1 MNAKNKKCP
10 SLLQQTKAR
19 PTRAIKHKMTLPQ
32 IKQNCNA
39 IMASMM
45 IATYAIVPV
54 GAAAIGYCVIPGRTA
69 CVIPA
74 REPVAVVETVETVET
89 VPTDGDFELLQFD
102 YIPAREDVAA
112 IARTIWGEA
121 RGVADPAEQEAVGW
135 CVLNRLDAGWADTV
149 LGVVSAPG
157 QFEGYDANHPV
168 TDEFAAMA
176 RKILT
181 AHWRE
186 SQGER
191 DVGRVLP
198 KEFLYFAS
206 RGDGRNYFRTEYR
219 GGVFWEGV

>member
-1 MNAKNKKCP
+1 MCKK
-10 SLLQQTKAR
+10 SIA
-19 PTRAIKHKMTLPQ
+19 Q

-39 IMASMM
+39 IMATMM

-74 REPVAVVETVETVET
+74 REPVAEVETVETVAT
-89 VPTDGDFELLQFD
+89 VPTDGDFEMFRFD
-102 YIPAREDVAA
+102 YIPAWEDVVA

-135 CVLNRLDAGWADTV
+135 CILNRLDAGFADTV

-157 QFEGYDANHPV
+157 QFAGYDPAHPV
-168 TDEFAAMA
+168 TDEFAEMA
-176 RKILT
+176 RKILA

-186 SQGER
+186 RQGER

-206 RGDGRNYFRTEYR
+206 RGDGRNYFRTEYV

>member
-1 MNAKNKKCP
+1 MC
-10 SLLQQTKAR
+10 
-19 PTRAIKHKMTLPQ
+19 KHSITQ

-74 REPVAVVETVETVET
+74 REPVAVVETVETVAT
-89 VPTDGDFELLQFD
+89 VPTDGDYPMLRFD
-102 YIPAREDVAA
+102 YAPSQEDVDA

-121 RGVADPAEQEAVGW
+121 RGVIDPNEQEAVGW
-135 CVLNRLDAGWADTV
+135 CILNRLDAGWADTV

-157 QFEGYDANHPV
+157 QFAGYDANHPV
-168 TDEFAAMA
+168 TDEFAEMA
-176 RKILT
+176 REILT

-206 RGDGRNYFRTEYR
+206 RGDGRNYFRTEYV
-219 GGVFWEGV
+219 GGRFWEGTD

>member
-1 MNAKNKKCP
+1 MIVKNKKCP

-19 PTRAIKHKMTLPQ
+19 PKRATKSKNTLSQ

-39 IMASMM
+39 IMATMM
-45 IATYAIVPV
+45 IATYAVVPV
-54 GAAAIGYCVIPGRTA
+54 GAAAVGYCVIPGRTA

-74 REPVAVVETVETVET
+74 REPETAIVETVS
-89 VPTDGDFELLQFD
+89 VPTDGDYPMLRFD
-102 YIPAREDVAA
+102 YVPEQEDIDA

-135 CVLNRLDAGWADTV
+135 CILNRLDAGWADTV

-157 QFEGYDANHPV
+157 QFAGYDASHPV
-168 TDEFAAMA
+168 TDEFAEMA
-176 RKILT
+176 REILT

-206 RGDGRNYFRTEYR
+206 RGDGRNYFRTEYV
-219 GGVFWEGV
+219 GGRFWEGV

>member
-19 PTRAIKHKMTLPQ
+19 PTWAIKHKMNLPQ

-39 IMASMM
+39 IMATVM

-54 GAAAIGYCVIPGRTA
+54 GAAAVGYCVIPGRSY

-74 REPVAVVETVETVET
+74 RESETAIVETES
-89 VPTDGDFELLQFD
+89 VPTDGDFEMFRFD
-102 YIPAREDVAA
+102 YAPAQEDVDA

-135 CVLNRLDAGWADTV
+135 CILNRLDAGFAATV
-149 LGVVSAPG
+149 PGVVSAPG
-157 QFEGYDANHPV
+157 QFAGYDPAHPV
-168 TDEFAAMA
+168 TDEFAEMA
-176 RKILT
+176 RKILA

-198 KEFLYFAS
+198 REFLYFAS

-219 GGVFWEGV
+219 GGRFWEGTN

>member
-1 MNAKNKKCP
+1 MCKK
-10 SLLQQTKAR
+10 SIA
-19 PTRAIKHKMTLPQ
+19 Q

-39 IMASMM
+39 IMATMM

-74 REPVAVVETVETVET
+74 REPVAEVETVETVAT
-89 VPTDGDFELLQFD
+89 VPTDGDFEMFRFD
-102 YIPAREDVAA
+102 YIPAWEDVVA

-135 CVLNRLDAGWADTV
+135 CILNRLDAGFADTV

-157 QFEGYDANHPV
+157 QFAGYDASHPV
-168 TDEFAAMA
+168 TDEFAEMA
-176 RKILT
+176 RDILV

-191 DVGRVLP
+191 KVGRVLP
-198 KEFLYFAS
+198 REFLYFAS

-219 GGVFWEGV
+219 GGRFWEGV

>member
-1 MNAKNKKCP
+1 M
-10 SLLQQTKAR
+10 R
-19 PTRAIKHKMTLPQ
+19 FKHSIPQ

-39 IMASMM
+39 IMATMM

-74 REPVAVVETVETVET
+74 REPVAVVENVAT
-89 VPTDGDFELLQFD
+89 VPTDGDFEMLRFD
-102 YIPAREDVAA
+102 YAPAQEDIDA

-121 RGVADPAEQEAVGW
+121 RGVANPDEQAAVGW
-135 CVLNRLDAGWADTV
+135 CILNRLDAGWANTV

-157 QFEGYDANHPV
+157 QFAGYDPAHPV
-168 TDEFAAMA
+168 TDEFATMA
-176 RKILT
+176 REILV

-198 KEFLYFAS
+198 REFLYFAS
-206 RGDGRNYFRTEYR
+206 RGDGRNYFRTEYV
-219 GGVFWEGV
+219 GGRFWEGV

>member
-1 MNAKNKKCP
+1 MYKK
-10 SLLQQTKAR
+10 S
-19 PTRAIKHKMTLPQ
+19 ISQ

-39 IMASMM
+39 IMATAM
-45 IATYAIVPV
+45 IATYAIAPV
-54 GAAAIGYCVIPGRTA
+54 GAAAIGHCVIPGRTA

-74 REPVAVVETVETVET
+74 REPVAVVETVAT
-89 VPTDGDFELLQFD
+89 VPTDGDFEMFRFD
-102 YIPAREDVAA
+102 YVPAQEDIDA

-135 CVLNRLDAGWADTV
+135 CVLNRLDAGYADTV

-157 QFEGYDANHPV
+157 QFAGYDPAHPV
-168 TDEFAAMA
+168 TDEFAEMA
-176 RKILT
+176 REILV

>member
-1 MNAKNKKCP
+1 MCKK
-10 SLLQQTKAR
+10 SIT
-19 PTRAIKHKMTLPQ
+19 Q

-39 IMASMM
+39 IMATMM

-157 QFEGYDANHPV
+157 QFAGYDPAHPV
-168 TDEFAAMA
+168 TDEFAEMA
-176 RKILT
+176 RDILV

-206 RGDGRNYFRTEYR
+206 RGDGRNYFRTEYA

>member
-1 MNAKNKKCP
+1 MSARLGAQSDARCKEGIAMSRYSIADKRCFG
-10 SLLQQTKAR
+10 KA
-19 PTRAIKHKMTLPQ
+19 A
-32 IKQNCNA
+32 
-39 IMASMM
+39 MAAAM
-45 IATYAIVPV
+45 IFTYAVVPV

-74 REPVAVVETVETVET
+74 REPETAIVETVA
-89 VPTDGDFELLQFD
+89 VPTDGDYPMLRFD
-102 YIPAREDVAA
+102 YAPAQEDVDA

-121 RGVADPAEQEAVGW
+121 RGVANPDEQEAVGW
-135 CVLNRLDAGWADTV
+135 CILNRLDAGYADTV

-157 QFEGYDANHPV
+157 QFAGYDPSNPV

-176 RKILT
+176 RKILI
-181 AHWRE
+181 AHYRE

-219 GGVFWEGV
+219 GGAFWEGV

>member
-1 MNAKNKKCP
+1 
-10 SLLQQTKAR
+10 
-19 PTRAIKHKMTLPQ
+19 
-32 IKQNCNA
+32 
-39 IMASMM
+39 MATMM
-45 IATYAIVPV
+45 IATYAVVPV

-74 REPVAVVETVETVET
+74 REPVAVVETVENAVT
-89 VPTDGDFELLQFD
+89 VPTDGDFEMFRFD
-102 YIPAREDVAA
+102 YAPAQEDIDA

-121 RGVADPAEQEAVGW
+121 RGVANPDEQEAVGW
-135 CVLNRLDAGWADTV
+135 CILNRLDAGWANTV

-157 QFEGYDANHPV
+157 QFAGYDPAHPV
-168 TDEFAAMA
+168 TDEFAEMA
-176 RKILT
+176 REILT

-206 RGDGRNYFRTEYR
+206 RGDGRNYFRTEYQ

>member
-1 MNAKNKKCP
+1 MMSKR
-10 SLLQQTKAR
+10 S
-19 PTRAIKHKMTLPQ
+19 IPQ

-39 IMASMM
+39 AMATMM
-45 IATYAIVPV
+45 IATYAIAPV
-54 GAAAIGYCVIPGRTA
+54 GAAALGYCVIPEKTY
-69 CVIPA
+69 CILPA
-74 REPVAVVETVETVET
+74 REPVAIVETVVP
-89 VPTDGDFELLQFD
+89 PTDGDYPMFVREYTYTPTQ
-102 YIPAREDVAA
+102 EDVDA

-157 QFEGYDANHPV
+157 QFAGYDPAHPV

-176 RKILT
+176 RDILV

-198 KEFLYFAS
+198 REFLYFAS

-219 GGVFWEGV
+219 GGTFWEGTD